1 MLNSTQPDTNV
12 TWPFC
17 TVYSRVKKKKRE
29 ITQRAYNM
37 GMVSCWR
44 RCDIA
49 STSIRRR
56 SGTIYARWELTSV
69 SKLMKLVCKVVNVL
83 FSIVKNPF
91 IQFTS
96 LKWGVKPQRAVRGI
110 CSRRLLIHI
119 VTPCSSGC
127 SHVRLVRV
135 VRFDGIQQYDPCQPH
150 RRIGMSRVSDCP
162 IRNMAGICLAFLY
175 SDLRVIRG

>member
-1 MLNSTQPDTNV
+1 MTWGLCRAGVNV
-12 TWPFC
+12 T
-17 TVYSRVKKKKRE
+17 SH
-29 ITQRAYNM
+29 
-37 GMVSCWR
+37 
-44 RCDIA
+44 
-49 STSIRRR
+49 RRR
-56 SGTIYARWELTSV
+56 YDVILAPYARCELTSV

-83 FSIVKNPF
+83 FSIVNNPF

-96 LKWGVKPQRAVRGI
+96 LKWGVKLPRAVRGI

-127 SHVRLVRV
+127 SHVRLVLV
-135 VRFDGIQQYDPCQPH
+135 GFDGIQQYDPCQPY

-175 SDLRVIRG
+175 SDLTVVRG